1 MPLILWISTI
11 FGENDN
17 SEIYRSECKYGEIGG
32 EREKDT
38 LNDEILIPYIWS
50 PDTWNRKYE
59 EHRNIPLTNSRISKE
74 EEESWLIIIL
84 IRTLF
89 KRSKKKI
96 QSLQQESS
104 RHQNLSTRH
113 EIANLSTREED
124 GKARCGD
131 LSPRDYR
138 ELCSKSDSSAL
149 SSLSPLPSIVLFHL
163 ASPSLARYRFSS
175 F

>member
-17 SEIYRSECKYGEIGG
+17 SEIYRSEYKYGEIGG
-32 EREKDT
+32 ERERYIEWR
-38 LNDEILIPYIWS
+38 NPYIWS

-59 EHRNIPLTNSRISKE
+59 EHRNIPLTNSRVSK

-163 ASPSLARYRFSS
+163 ASPSLPRYRFSS